1 MKMILCLVNAARLD
15 ALRGEL
21 AEAGASGYSVIPVA
35 EGSGRSGVHAGDR
48 VHPGALAA
56 VFVVEEEDRAA
67 ALFARLAG
75 WRDAASDDL
84 TRFFLLPV
92 ERQA

>member
-1 MKMILCLVNAARLD
+1 
-15 ALRGEL
+15 
-21 AEAGASGYSVIPVA
+21 
-35 EGSGRSGVHAGDR
+35 VHAGDR

-56 VFVVEEEDRAA
+56 VFVVEEDARAA
-67 ALFARLAG
+67 ALFARLTA

-84 TRFFLLPV
+84 TRFFMLPV

>member
-21 AEAGASGYSVIPVA
+21 AAAEASGYSVIPVA

-56 VFVVEEEDRAA
+56 VFVVEEDARAA
-67 ALFARLAG
+67 ALFARLTA

-84 TRFFLLPV
+84 TRFFILPV

>member
-1 MKMILCLVNAARLD
+1 MKTILCLVNAARLD

-21 AEAGASGYSVIPVA
+21 A
-35 EGSGRSGVHAGDR
+35 
-48 VHPGALAA
+48 AA
-56 VFVVEEEDRAA
+56 K
-67 ALFARLAG
+67 G
-75 WRDAASDDL
+75 I

>member
-1 MKMILCLVNAARLD
+1 MILSLVNAARLD
-15 ALRGEL
+15 AFRQEL
-21 AEAGASGYSVIPVA
+21 TAAKAPGYSVVPVA

-56 VFVVEEEDRAA
+56 VFVVESDDRAD
-67 ALFARLAG
+67 ALFDRFAA
-75 WRDAASDDL
+75 WRDGAGDDL

>member
-1 MKMILCLVNAARLD
+1 MKMILSLVNAARLD
-15 ALRGEL
+15 ALRHEL
-21 AEAGASGYSVIPVA
+21 IAAGAPGYSVLPVA
-35 EGSGRSGVHAGDR
+35 EGSGKTGIHAGDR

-56 VFVVEEEDRAA
+56 VFIVEEDGRAA
-67 ALFARLAG
+67 ELFGRLAR
-75 WRDAASDDL
+75 WRDAAGDDV

>member
-1 MKMILCLVNAARLD
+1 MKMILALVNAARLD
-15 ALRGEL
+15 ALRHEL
-21 AEAGASGYSVIPVA
+21 VSAGAPGYSVIPVA

-56 VFVVEEEDRAA
+56 VFIVDEEAKATQLLD
-67 ALFARLAG
+67 RLAR
-75 WRDAASDDL
+75 WRDDSGDDI
-84 TRFFLLPV
+84 TKFFLLPV

>member
-1 MKMILCLVNAARLD
+1 MKMILSMVNAARLD
-15 ALRGEL
+15 ALRHEL
-21 AEAGASGYSVIPVA
+21 AAAGAPGYSVLPVA
-35 EGSGRSGVHAGDR
+35 EGSGRTGVHAGDR

-56 VFVVEEEDRAA
+56 VLVVDEDARAA
-67 ALFARLAG
+67 ELLQRLAR
-75 WRDAASDDL
+75 WRDAAGDEI